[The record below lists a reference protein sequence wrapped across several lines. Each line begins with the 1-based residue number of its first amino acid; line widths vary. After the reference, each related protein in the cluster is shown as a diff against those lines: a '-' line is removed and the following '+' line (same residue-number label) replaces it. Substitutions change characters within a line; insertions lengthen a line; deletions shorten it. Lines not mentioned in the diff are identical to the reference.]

1 MATKNIGIREEVYEH
16 LKAHKQGDESFSET
30 IERLLEE
37 VDDDWQ
43 THFGFLDEET
53 GEEFADAVEAG
64 RERLDVDL
72 ADRQRNV
79 VDALDEDSDE

>member
-30 IERLLEE
+30 IQRLLEE
-37 VDDDWQ
+37 AEEDWQ

-53 GEEFADAVEAG
+53 GEEFADAVEAE
-64 RERLDVDL
+64 RKRLDADL
-72 ADRQRNV
+72 ADRQREV
-79 VDALDEDSDE
+79 VDALGEDSDG

>member
-37 VDDDWQ
+37 AEGDWQ
-43 THFGFLDEET
+43 THFGFLDEEV
-53 GEEFADAVEAG
+53 GEEFADAVETE
-64 RERLDVDL
+64 RERLDGDL
-72 ADRQRNV
+72 ADRQREIL
-79 VDALDEDSDE
+79 DALGEDSNE